1 MVRKLDGNSFPGSDT
16 REAWRVFYL
25 QRVPAMKI
33 PPFSETIWENTDD
46 FLGFSPSNLG
56 IAPPEMT
63 VNDLIFYHR
72 NVPRSLTGGR
82 LLNL

>member
-1 MVRKLDGNSFPGSDT
+1 
-16 REAWRVFYL
+16 
-25 QRVPAMKI
+25 MKI

-46 FLGFSPSNLG
+46 FLGFPPSNLG

-82 LLNL
+82 LFYL